1 MRACVAEWR
10 ISRLLL
16 ALLRLHLVARQV
28 GFVEL
33 GDTGFLGKG
42 YSRPGSLKKYYW
54 DSPKWHESTLRSH
67 SKEVESFVCLIL
79 ARYILGSTNVYT
91 SGLPYLTFYSQLG
104 LDVKRTLTNKK
115 AARKRLLRQ
124 LASSA
129 LATGNYSATA
139 ATSVTSSTD

>member
-42 YSRPGSLKKYYW
+42 YSRAGSLKKYYW
-54 DSPKWHESTLRSH
+54 DSPKWHESTHRSH

-79 ARYILGSTNVYT
+79 ARYILGLTNLYIA
-91 SGLPYLTFYSQLG
+91 GLRYLTFYSQLG
-104 LDVKRTLTNKK
+104 LDVKRTLTNKN
-115 AARKRLLRQ
+115 AARKRLLHQ

-129 LATGNYSATA
+129 LATENYSATA
-139 ATSVTSSTD
+139 TSATSSTD